1 MLRTD
6 KDIERIY
13 HRHVEMLYRVAYSFM
28 KNGADAEDMVQ
39 ETFIRLLRSG
49 MVFDSV
55 QHEKAW
61 LIVTVSNLCKS
72 ALRSPWR
79 QRREDIDSLLCPPV
93 VEDVVT
99 DETLPVVLALP
110 EHDKLPVYLFYYE
123 GYQTA
128 EIARMLGTAPA
139 TIRVRLNRARQQL
152 KTALS
157 ASDVKGAVQ
166 KQPPYAKQLL
176 EQLA

>member
-1 MLRTD
+1 MRCHVHPGGAAYRRGGGEELPVRHGAMLC
-6 KDIERIY
+6 
-13 HRHVEMLYRVAYSFM
+13 RVACSYM
-28 KNGADAEDMVQ
+28 KNSADAEDMVQ
-39 ETFIRLLRSG
+39 ETFVRLLRSG
-49 MVFDSV
+49 MTFTSPA
-55 QHEKAW
+55 QEKAW
-61 LIVTVSNLCKS
+61 LLVTLSNLCKS

-157 ASDVKGAVQ
+157 GV
-166 KQPPYAKQLL
+166 
-176 EQLA
+176 